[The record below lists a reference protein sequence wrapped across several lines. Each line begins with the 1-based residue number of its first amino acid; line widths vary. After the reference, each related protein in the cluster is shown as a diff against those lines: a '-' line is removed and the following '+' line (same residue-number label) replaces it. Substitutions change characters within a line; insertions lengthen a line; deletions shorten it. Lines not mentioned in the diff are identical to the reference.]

1 MAELL
6 SSITILSIALF
17 VVGVG
22 LIVAEFFIP
31 GFGVCGVLGI
41 IFLVADVFVTAKS
54 VEQGLIL
61 AAFIFIIL
69 IIAFIIFS
77 VLASHGKLPTKL
89 VLRQAT
95 DSESGFSSAKDM
107 SNLVGA
113 TGVTITPLRP
123 AGNADF
129 NGVRLDVVSQGDYID
144 GNVPVEVVEASGN
157 RIIVRKKTESEVK

>member
-41 IFLVADVFVTAKS
+41 IFLAADVFVTAKS

-77 VLASHGKLPTKL
+77 VLASHGKLPAKL

-107 SNLVGA
+107 SCLVGT
-113 TGVTITPLRP
+113 TGVTLSPLRP

-144 GNVPVEVVEASGN
+144 GNVAVEVVEASGN
-157 RIIVRKKTESEVK
+157 RIIVKKKTESEVK

>member
-41 IFLVADVFVTAKS
+41 IFLAADVFVTAKS

-107 SNLVGA
+107 SCLVGT
-113 TGVTITPLRP
+113 TGVTLSPLRP

-144 GNVPVEVVEASGN
+144 GNVAVEVVEASGN
-157 RIIVRKKTESEVK
+157 RIIVKKKTESEVK